1 MFPFRGTLRGPL
13 AASYFCVG
21 ALRGCRSGGERPAK
35 SEWQERVV
43 SGGCHA
49 RVVLVVVLAVLLP
62 SLLPLLL
69 LVGGWL

>member
-1 MFPFRGTLRGPL
+1 MMLLPVPAGAVPL
-13 AASYFCVG
+13 
-21 ALRGCRSGGERPAK
+21 RSGGERPAK

-69 LVGGWL
+69 LLGGSL